1 MATDTIPVRAA
12 HQTWVFLKDTLEYIK
27 GNLCI
32 NERALATPN
41 PVDRNA
47 VFRQNIP
54 PALMHTA
61 SAATNLT
68 YNKLFD
74 ASMLISVTRFQQA
87 AKRMGPRMPKN
98 LLSVMK
104 GHGAIFGID
113 CAQHQ
118 ILATSLDNPAIGFV
132 SGVPNSMITG
142 DKLRQRADS
151 NT

>member
-32 NERALATPN
+32 DERALATPN

-47 VFRQNIP
+47 IFRQDIP
-54 PALMHTA
+54 PALMYTA
-61 SAATNLT
+61 CAAADLT
-68 YNKLFD
+68 YNKFFD
-74 ASMLISVTRFQQA
+74 ASKFISVTRFQQA
-87 AKRMGPRMPKN
+87 AKRMGSRMSKN
-98 LLSVMK
+98 LLSVVK
-104 GHGAIFGID
+104 GHGAIFGIER
-113 CAQHQ
+113 AQHQ